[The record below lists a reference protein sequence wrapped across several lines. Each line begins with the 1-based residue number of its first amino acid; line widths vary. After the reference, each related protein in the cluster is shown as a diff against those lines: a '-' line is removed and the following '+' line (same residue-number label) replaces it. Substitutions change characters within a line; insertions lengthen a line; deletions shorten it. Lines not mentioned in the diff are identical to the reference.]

1 MRKSAT
7 VRRINHTAEK
17 IVRLVRQ
24 QQQGSDYSGAQQ
36 VPEGPQLRRFPYQ
49 QVDVGYSGAINPGY
63 GESQYPAPQDMAA
76 SPELPQPTEPMGEE
90 LVQPPLN
97 MRPQQPM
104 MPSPASPI
112 APAPVVQ
119 AMLDLLFSRASST
132 MPDNPNDGQ
141 DEQIEDESNE
151 LRDHL
156 GNPDKSNDGEDRK
169 QMLHERMRDDWKQD
183 TSTYPFFW
191 DEVHNPGTALV

>member
-1 MRKSAT
+1 
-7 VRRINHTAEK
+7 
-17 IVRLVRQ
+17 
-24 QQQGSDYSGAQQ
+24 
-36 VPEGPQLRRFPYQ
+36 
-49 QVDVGYSGAINPGY
+49 
-63 GESQYPAPQDMAA
+63 
-76 SPELPQPTEPMGEE
+76 
-90 LVQPPLN
+90 
-97 MRPQQPM
+97 M

-156 GNPDKSNDGEDRK
+156 GNPHKSNDGEDRK